1 VLGNRYLKSVESVES
16 GTKCQLPNYL
26 IEVYEPRN
34 QPNETKLSSKDALN
48 QTGPRDQK
56 NTDAQKSIW
65 ENNASSSRPQV
76 AKTTCSNMDA
86 PQNFNDILRG
96 SATSF
101 LPDLGESISSRNGD
115 PLQFHDVQD
124 GKSGCYNS
132 GIRREVGKSTF
143 GNMDDSLRTASQ
155 ILSIMKPPSE
165 ARISQSSQSGQAHYS
180 LASSEARIALDAS
193 CRRNSVIN
201 DSNRNFD
208 GSWTSGMSH
217 FATQLR
223 ASVKSCL
230 NLQTIPR
237 MNSVRAHQWG
247 KSSRNSHPPHDHQT
261 FMRPAAFEGQDL
273 AMFDIPASDMSNA
286 DKEKLDSSSQHTESS
301 SGTES
306 CCNIGTDPGLQEDKG
321 RSANQLSTQNSI
333 ADAKCDGP
341 APTSSY
347 TLTCKDPKIQ
357 ELVDDCPSFDLG
369 F

>member
-1 VLGNRYLKSVESVES
+1 MQALVGHR
-16 GTKCQLPNYL
+16 LPK
-26 IEVYEPRN
+26 
-34 QPNETKLSSKDALN
+34 QPAVTWMHHKISM
-48 QTGPRDQK
+48 
-56 NTDAQKSIW
+56 
-65 ENNASSSRPQV
+65 V
-76 AKTTCSNMDA
+76 AKLNVITN
-86 PQNFNDILRG
+86 ILRG